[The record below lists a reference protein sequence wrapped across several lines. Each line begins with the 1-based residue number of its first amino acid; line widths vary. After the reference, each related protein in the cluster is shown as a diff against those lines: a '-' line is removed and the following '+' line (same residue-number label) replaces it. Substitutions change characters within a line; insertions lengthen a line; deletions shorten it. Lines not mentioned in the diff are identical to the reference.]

1 MLLWALEVLHWQRC
15 EHCRKAVLVG
25 SSLHHFSLCF
35 SATVLDHSST
45 SGLWAFLCLHM
56 LHDVCLFVVSVAKGS
71 HFPLNG
77 LSHVLLGVPPR
88 SVPALSLLLLRP
100 RPTKFVKNFAQLFMK
115 GNELQVV
122 LSRIITRYPPLS
134 IDPPVSLEVEVIAN
148 WPQNCSLPLGLARKR
163 CQAALPLLT
172 FCCFMI
178 FLVSLSII
186 ILLLLRLPLL
196 SPLSSD

>member
-1 MLLWALEVLHWQRC
+1 
-15 EHCRKAVLVG
+15 
-25 SSLHHFSLCF
+25 
-35 SATVLDHSST
+35 
-45 SGLWAFLCLHM
+45 M
-56 LHDVCLFVVSVAKGS
+56 LHKSCLFLVSVTKGS
-71 HFPLNG
+71 HVPLDG

-163 CQAALPLLT
+163 V
-172 FCCFMI
+172 F
-178 FLVSLSII
+178 VSSCNPSGD
-186 ILLLLRLPLL
+186 LLLFYDFFGVSQHHHLAPPQTS
-196 SPLSSD
+196 SPLSIVFGLGRWLGLGVRLSSGCRHVLSWK